1 MKAGWNLIPAGFFL
15 LCSMPWARFAIVGC
29 IESSKLVCSAL
40 DFRYLCK
47 NFDKMETL
55 VERKQTS
62 FRLPLDLINRLRA
75 EAQKEHRSLNNYV
88 ESLLTSAVR
97 RIPNETTLAAI
108 REAETSEDL
117 ETLDIDHL
125 KEYIASL

>member
-1 MKAGWNLIPAGFFL
+1 
-15 LCSMPWARFAIVGC
+15 
-29 IESSKLVCSAL
+29 
-40 DFRYLCK
+40 
-47 NFDKMETL
+47 METL

-75 EAQKEHRSLNNYV
+75 EAQKEHRNLNNYV

>member
-1 MKAGWNLIPAGFFL
+1 
-15 LCSMPWARFAIVGC
+15 
-29 IESSKLVCSAL
+29 
-40 DFRYLCK
+40 
-47 NFDKMETL
+47 METL

-75 EAQKEHRSLNNYV
+75 EAP
-88 ESLLTSAVR
+88 LLTSAVR